1 MAESSDPE
9 REKMKKR
16 AVKYLTVLFAAFL
29 CLTAAPTWAN
39 AEEDGIKIV
48 LQPQN
53 LVFTEYGDAAW
64 SVEAEG
70 ENLVYDWFITFRGVT
85 YDTAKAEAENQPWLP
100 YVTGGCGRKDGG
112 SLIFMYGIE
121 KELNGAEIFCR
132 ISGNGSEVY
141 SSKAIIYIG
150 SKTDPAQIRVPASV
164 TADIGN
170 EVKLTCEVGIPDGDA
185 VESYLWCET
194 KTGKLD
200 DMTAIGF
207 SEGYAENK
215 PTLICDTSEPGTR
228 WYVCTVG
235 TVKGGISYS
244 SVIPVTVRDPNGA
257 GTESSGA
264 LSSEIPDSSG
274 TPGSSGTPQTS
285 GSIRQTSKTESPE
298 KTPAD
303 ASEGISVTSAALIA
317 LAALFIGAGAVITA
331 LIITKSKK
339 Q

>member
-1 MAESSDPE
+1 
-9 REKMKKR
+9 MKKR
-16 AVKYLTVLFAAFL
+16 AVKYLTVLFAAFI
-29 CLTAAPTWAN
+29 CITAAPTEAN
-39 AEEDGIKIV
+39 AADNDIKIV

-53 LVFTEYGDAAW
+53 LVFPEYGDAAW

-85 YDTAKAEAENQPWLP
+85 YDMVKAETENQPWLP
-100 YVTGGCGRKDGG
+100 YVTGGCGRKNDG

-141 SSKAIIYIG
+141 SSKATIYIG

-164 TADIGN
+164 TADIGD
-170 EVKLTCEVGIPDGDA
+170 EVKLTCEVDIPDGDA
-185 VESYLWCET
+185 IESYLWCET
-194 KTGKLD
+194 KTGKLS

-228 WYVCTVG
+228 WYICTVG
-235 TVKGGISYS
+235 TVRGGTSYS
-244 SVIPVTVRDPNGA
+244 SVIPVTVRDPNGS

-264 LSSEIPDSSG
+264 LSSEIPDSSAA
-274 TPGSSGTPQTS
+274 PGSSGTPQTS
-285 GSIRQTSKTESPE
+285 GSDRQTSGTTGTESPS
-298 KTPAD
+298 KQPSGTY
-303 ASEGISVTSAALIA
+303 EGISVTSAALIA

-331 LIITKSKK
+331 LIVTKSKK